1 MENVVNLSPIL
12 ISLSWFWSLLI
23 FKPIHD
29 ASGSEHHQQVHQS
42 VLETPG
48 IPVTGTP
55 SINSPCHEDL
65 FWVEECL
72 LYVIDGDP
80 SIKELW

>member
-1 MENVVNLSPIL
+1 MCCRKDIEYLNKEFCNENQKTSHSFIGDIDNT
-12 ISLSWFWSLLI
+12 
-23 FKPIHD
+23 
-29 ASGSEHHQQVHQS
+29 

-55 SINSPCHEDL
+55 SINSPCHEEL

-72 LYVIDGDP
+72 LYEVQHF
-80 SIKELW
+80 